1 MDDQASPSIDWSQF
15 KPVAPEA
22 PSSAVDWSQFKP
34 ATNGGNA
41 AMAGDA
47 GVPDFGTPDT
57 PYTPGSQPDI
67 GEGLSKVAGV
77 GTSFLRGTAAG
88 MAQLP
93 LKATKYTDLALAT
106 GPMLADAVRSGVTG
120 KQHSEATDWWMR
132 NMVAP
137 ADASLQSLQD
147 FTNESGNAAA
157 AHGGQAVG
165 NMGTNLAAMVLT
177 GGESAA
183 PELAAAGGG
192 AIRQGADIL
201 GKALATSAKAS
212 AVPATTEGLETG
224 EKVYDE
230 TGDASAAIKAGAA
243 DAALTVGQNMLPIS
257 VEGGKALRAGV
268 GAASS
273 AVAGEARRQAQNTV
287 MPGTLQTPFDWG
299 DVGMNALFGAG
310 MGVAFHGPHVDDP
323 NVVAQKYNDLQRA
336 ADDGNAVAQKA
347 TTIVGDL
354 SSVDGLSSHA
364 ITSAQL
370 GASAGADVHDVP
382 HEQLMQTSD
391 RYRQIYNAAT
401 PDLSPEQ
408 AQSYAKEAYASEVS
422 NNVAWDAYLSQKNLL
437 QQNAGQARIAS
448 DIRTMLDTAS
458 KQVDPVEM
466 NKLQRWAMAAPRAP
480 LEVRNALYETL
491 TNRAVPDH
499 IEAQHGE
506 DFHPD
511 GALTDKALA
520 KDASPDHV
528 DVSYPD
534 TPEVATALKTTNV
547 VPYRVGKTLVVHGQP
562 DDVQPIVEYLHA
574 TTGQLPHAGVHH
586 AEETAV
592 HAEDQDGQS
601 QRDEGDQG
609 GHAAGER
616 AVAEGGQPAEADRLH
631 EGSPEQVDNTV
642 TPRNKAVLD
651 SLTKAGLEA
660 KVNARGRIEIH
671 PGSQHADQLMEAAA
685 HDTNEEVTPA
695 QAASGNYRKGKSI
708 LRSPH
713 GDVPIHIETPD
724 GVTRRGEGW
733 SRPVRGAHYGYIPG
747 TKGADGDPL
756 DVFAMRGAHDDSR
769 PVAVISQ
776 HDPKTGAFDELKVVM
791 GARTKAEALQTYKR
805 QYPGDLHAGLLPKGK
820 ANVVM
825 MDRAKFKRF
834 LDANAADV
842 PPHPV
847 SGMPMLHLRRDRL
860 ARNEDVDHVPQNQG
874 AVGRHGQAVEGEDAQ
889 SAGGQLHARPAVPSE
904 GPRKESPQARGI
916 RKVASDAP
924 VYQHGQGAKPVSV
937 VGVHYSTTP
946 GLTALDPRK
955 AGTGSAGR
963 ERMRIGSS
971 IGRGDPL
978 ASLVHFYVREGKGL
992 PEKERVVTGQHPY
1005 EAKLNN
1011 LYDVRHDP
1019 EGIIDSAYQHG
1030 YGMNKDAIMEAIH
1043 DAGYDGVLMKSQ
1055 PGMPEGHIAAV
1066 FGDGKVPVKS
1076 VAEEPRMAL
1085 VKGDKPTLFSALTR
1099 AVESGKGAPRR
1110 ADAATWKQWLDG
1122 AQRRGEVKQAERD
1135 WVGVDRWLDEQNGP
1149 ITRDDLTAFVK
1160 ANEVK
1165 VKLQDLRDITNQ
1177 DIANEMY
1184 GRLDR
1189 LAGKVTDEQKQ
1200 ALQDWVDGKIDHNK
1214 LVDIVGQYPADALE
1228 VLQRDETEPKYR
1240 KYTTPGGSNYREHL
1254 LTLPVTR
1261 GEQTFV
1267 SSHWDGFHNV
1277 VTHVRMD
1284 DRVEDGQ
1291 KILHIH
1297 EIQSDWHQEGKKSG
1311 YFNIK
1316 ERDALRDRIAELS
1329 QRLNHLQDEMTVAHL
1344 HTNDDAK
1351 INDLGKKYN
1360 ELHAERA
1367 ALVEKHRVIDDLRSV
1382 PEAPFKATKEWSMLG
1397 IKHAALEA
1405 VHNGQDAIEWD
1416 TGTVNAD
1423 RYSLRKVV
1431 DNIRYSK
1438 NDDGTFRVVVRDK
1451 KYYTTVW
1458 HTKNASIEEVERTL
1472 GKDIAEKIQR
1482 GEGDNSAGPSHVYEL
1497 KGNDLEMGGEGM
1509 KAFYDHMLVN
1519 EVNQWAKKFG
1529 GKVVD
1534 ADTHMGT
1541 YNPLTKKHYINDGM
1555 YADTVQ
1561 VHRLEITPAMRKA
1574 VASGLPMFAIKHDGQ
1589 GTIESRLEKI
1599 TGVKAGSNGEIVD
1612 RAAYDKAVDA
1622 YSKIPD
1628 TMGGKILS
1636 TDVAR
1641 ELSPDYL
1648 KDRTLS
1654 ADTHEAASSFIKALY
1669 REKLAEPPGKNAV
1682 VVFTAGGTGAGKTSA
1697 LIDSYG
1703 IQFADLVYD
1712 TNLNGSSSL
1721 KKIMQALDSGRNV
1734 QVMYVYRDPV
1744 DAMRHGALIR
1754 AEGQAKKFGSGRTVP
1769 VSAHVET
1776 HVEVLGSVRGL
1787 IKHFAGDD
1795 RFSVKT
1801 FDNSFGKGNAREVDI
1816 DSVKDLQ
1823 YDVVNKDVIHTI
1835 EEAYQHGEISAQT
1848 YKGFLGR
1855 HPQERLQGGERAQ
1868 GGSDQREAG
1877 PDRSGPEGPERE
1889 NVHGLAEPQR
1899 DERRPDQV
1907 SQFSWEAVPSM
1918 SIPDH
1923 AWIHDA
1929 TPEFKMA
1936 YTKAVNDVIGSK
1948 ILDEFGIDHAGVT
1961 VGFGGWEGVV
1971 NPSVQ
1976 EHFSKAQQNQLAN
1989 AAATYGLLLKQDGV
2003 AYHTPEY
2010 SGKPSEE
2017 NGVHVQIGRPLN
2029 AAETAAI
2036 YDRLTVLA
2044 QDRFGLSE
2052 GDAQG
2057 FAPIPNAEG
2066 VRFLNFNEDI
2076 PNKAFSKLVF
2086 DAVTES
2092 LPDNM
2097 TFDTH
2102 TFKSVGDLITND
2114 WSKDPHGK
2122 GYVQRLIEAGG
2133 WDSARRT
2140 LDRLRPEVA
2149 RIDQD
2154 FRARAE
2160 AGDGGQ
2166 AAADQIHSARAA
2178 EAVRHSD
2185 AHFKEISSHVQ
2196 KVAGTLKHGD
2206 RMVVY
2211 RRLDDVPK
2219 NDPLRAW
2226 VDHMVGNVNAADI
2239 GGVYHNGRVYLFAEN
2254 LKDRADAER
2263 VVMHETVGHGGI
2275 RAVFGDDLG
2284 KFLDSIH
2291 DTVKNTSLYREIES
2305 AYARAY
2311 PKASAAELR
2320 RVLADE
2326 YMAALAESPD
2336 ERGVWAKFV
2345 GWVRQWAR
2353 AHGMV
2358 SKWTEN
2364 DLRQL
2369 LGKVAG
2375 DMRYGRVSIG
2385 GREAPQTLLDIE
2397 IPTSTY
2403 DGAAG
2408 RGQIL
2413 YHADSHRT
2421 LQLDNHVAADLYSRV
2436 SGDRQMLEAHN
2447 IVYST
2452 PADLLHLTRFAGE
2465 EGKDGIVLS
2474 KSGEDRVPR
2483 GTLEASG
2490 IPFRELPGHYELL
2503 ASKTGEQPAYSL
2515 RNRAKGTDEQEAILK
2530 RAIAHSEYNMTPWD
2544 RMQHTMR
2551 EFRDVVQSG
2560 DGVLELKQGYVDALA
2575 PIARYERHLNGGLLL
2590 DAAQSAYKMSW
2601 MAKNNEQIT
2610 AGVMKLGVP
2619 RYNAGSFEVVPG
2631 RKGLMDIFKPLY
2643 HGVDGKPLDALWEGY
2658 AMARR
2663 SAELIKQTNPDG
2675 TSREKLLSQ
2684 DDIDKLL
2691 DLEQKYPFF
2700 KTVLDDYQQFN
2711 NELLDLAVERGA
2723 LSRETADLWK
2733 QNTYVPFYRALEE
2746 GNNETNSWRQGK
2758 GISGK
2763 KVTSQRLY
2771 GSDKMAEPIIE
2782 SIIKNSGAI
2791 LDKVYANE
2799 AMRRVVQVAN
2809 GIGLERVK
2817 MPFSPVALSL
2827 GDIEKTLA
2835 KINYF
2840 AGTSKPSGGYTHHI
2854 PPAEMDRLVTF
2865 FKMSKPVG
2873 PDIVSVMEAGKPVY
2887 YKVTDASLYRA
2898 ITAFND
2904 IGSFDKVLGAILGV
2918 PKKVLTLGVT
2928 LDPRFM
2934 YRNFLRDAIT
2944 TWAQTGTNP
2953 NMLKDMV
2960 KNAREVYSD
2969 GQFINQLRVAGYN
2982 GNEYFKVNEMRE
2994 TLAEMHG
3001 AGWTVLNTPKKL
3013 YHAYHRIGFIS
3024 EQTNRMRV
3032 AKHILDNGGSMAEAA
3047 WQAQNTLNFQMRG
3060 DNRAMQLLI
3069 RAVPFLNARIQGL
3082 NRLYDG
3088 ATGRD
3093 VTVDRKRA
3101 VMSFLLKSAGIMAAS
3116 MALTLKNKDDPRFT
3130 RIPEASKD
3138 LYYHFFVG
3146 DHHFVLPKP
3155 FELGSL
3161 LGTLPERTFRL
3172 MTGRDT
3178 GKTFVQAMERMVTNT
3193 FQISVIPQAIQ
3204 PGIEDWANKD
3214 SLTDNPIVSQSE
3226 QDLLPEAQYT
3236 PHTSPTIIDVAHA
3249 MPKLAPDALRS
3260 PARLEHLY
3268 RGYTA
3273 TLGGYLLMMADGL
3286 QRATGSAPV
3295 APASRYGHVALGALE
3310 GTFGLGNPATDPRNK
3325 YVQQVYDA
3333 QDEADRAA
3341 KTLSQY
3347 VKQGHVE
3354 DVRDLVKEERTALSY
3369 RATIRSVAAE
3379 LGTMRKAEMAIYQSP
3394 TMSAD
3399 DKRARL
3405 DKINAARQKMLDRI
3419 GPMLDMVTDYH

>member
-230 TGDASAAIKAGAA
+230 TGDAVAAIKAGAA

-616 AVAEGGQPAEADRLH
+616 AVAESGQPVEADRLH

-708 LRSPH
+708 LRSTH
-713 GDVPIHIETPD
+713 GDVSIHIETPD

-971 IGRGDPL
+971 IGSGDPL
-978 ASLVHFYVREGKGL
+978 SSLVHFYVREGKGL
-992 PEKERVVTGQHPY
+992 PEKERVVSGQHPY

-1085 VKGDKPTLFSALTR
+1085 
-1099 AVESGKGAPRR
+1099 GK
-1110 ADAATWKQWLDG
+1110 
-1122 AQRRGEVKQAERD
+1122 E
-1135 WVGVDRWLDEQNGP
+1135 
-1149 ITRDDLTAFVK
+1149 
-1160 ANEVK
+1160 
-1165 VKLQDLRDITNQ
+1165 
-1177 DIANEMY
+1177 
-1184 GRLDR
+1184 
-1189 LAGKVTDEQKQ
+1189 
-1200 ALQDWVDGKIDHNK
+1200 
-1214 LVDIVGQYPADALE
+1214 
-1228 VLQRDETEPKYR
+1228 EP
-1240 KYTTPGGSNYREHL
+1240 
-1254 LTLPVTR
+1254 
-1261 GEQTFV
+1261 
-1267 SSHWDGFHNV
+1267 D
-1277 VTHVRMD
+1277 
-1284 DRVEDGQ
+1284 
-1291 KILHIH
+1291 
-1297 EIQSDWHQEGKKSG
+1297 
-1311 YFNIK
+1311 
-1316 ERDALRDRIAELS
+1316 
-1329 QRLNHLQDEMTVAHL
+1329 
-1344 HTNDDAK
+1344 
-1351 INDLGKKYN
+1351 
-1360 ELHAERA
+1360 
-1367 ALVEKHRVIDDLRSV
+1367 
-1382 PEAPFKATKEWSMLG
+1382 
-1397 IKHAALEA
+1397 
-1405 VHNGQDAIEWD
+1405 
-1416 TGTVNAD
+1416 
-1423 RYSLRKVV
+1423 
-1431 DNIRYSK
+1431 
-1438 NDDGTFRVVVRDK
+1438 
-1451 KYYTTVW
+1451 
-1458 HTKNASIEEVERTL
+1458 
-1472 GKDIAEKIQR
+1472 
-1482 GEGDNSAGPSHVYEL
+1482 
-1497 KGNDLEMGGEGM
+1497 
-1509 KAFYDHMLVN
+1509 
-1519 EVNQWAKKFG
+1519 
-1529 GKVVD
+1529 
-1534 ADTHMGT
+1534 
-1541 YNPLTKKHYINDGM
+1541 
-1555 YADTVQ
+1555 
-1561 VHRLEITPAMRKA
+1561 
-1574 VASGLPMFAIKHDGQ
+1574 
-1589 GTIESRLEKI
+1589 TIESRLAKI
-1599 TGVKAGSNGEIVD
+1599 TGVKAGSDGEIVD

-1697 LIDSYG
+1697 LIDSHG

-1754 AEGQAKKFGSGRTVP
+1754 AERQAKKFGSGRTVP

-1776 HVEVLGSVRGL
+1776 HVEALGSVRGL

-1801 FDNSFGKGNAREVDI
+1801 FDNSFGKGNVREVDI

-1889 NVHGLAEPQR
+1889 SVHGLAEPQR

-1923 AWIHDA
+1923 AWIHEA

-1936 YTKAVNDVIGSK
+1936 YTKAVNDAIGSK

-1961 VGFGGWEGVV
+1961 VGFGGWEGAV

-1976 EHFSKAQQNQLAN
+1976 EHFSKAQQHQLAN

-2017 NGVHVQIGRPLN
+2017 NGVHVQVGRPLN
-2029 AAETAAI
+2029 AAETGVM
-2036 YDRLTVLA
+2036 YDRIVALA
-2044 QDRFGLSE
+2044 QERFGLSE
-2052 GDAQG
+2052 GEAQG

-2066 VRFLNFNEDI
+2066 VRFLNFNDGV
-2076 PNKAFSKLVF
+2076 PNKAFHKLVT
-2086 DAVTES
+2086 DAASET
-2092 LPDNM
+2092 LDM
-2097 TFDTH
+2097 DTTAH

-2114 WSKDPHGK
+2114 WSAEPHGK
-2122 GYVQRLIEAGG
+2122 VYVQRLIEAGG

-2196 KVAGTLKHGD
+2196 KVAGTLKQGD

-2226 VDHMVGNVNAADI
+2226 VNHMVGNVNAADI

-2413 YHADSHRT
+2413 YHADGHRT

-3093 VTVDRKRA
+3093 VTGDRKRA
-3101 VMSFLLKSAGIMAAS
+3101 VMSFLLKSASIMAAS

-3161 LGTLPERTFRL
+3161 LGTLPERTFRF

-3178 GKTFVQAMERMVTNT
+3178 GKTFVQSMERMVTNT